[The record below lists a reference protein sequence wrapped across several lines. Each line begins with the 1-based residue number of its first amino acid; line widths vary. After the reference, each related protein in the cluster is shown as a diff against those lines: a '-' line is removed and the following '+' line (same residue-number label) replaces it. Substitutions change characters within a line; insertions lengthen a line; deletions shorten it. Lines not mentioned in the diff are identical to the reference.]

1 LLLRAEAFVFGSVA
15 ALLLTTGA
23 AHAAGPT
30 QAELNNAAN
39 DSANWPY
46 VDHDYRGQRYT
57 PLDQITAKNAADLA
71 QVCSHTFP
79 DKEPTQ
85 TAPIVYDGTLY
96 ATTAHYTVALEG
108 ASCKVVWQSE
118 WKPRDHETYITQ
130 RGAAIKDGKVVRGTG
145 DGYLLAVDGKTGK
158 ELWSRQIAKPSDGYF
173 ISMPPLIYEDLVLI
187 GPAGAE
193 FAGKGWVGAFRL
205 SDGEPVWKFNT
216 VPDPG
221 EPGADTWGGDPN
233 TLKHGGGNLWTPMSL
248 DVEKELLHVAV
259 GNPAP
264 DFYDKNRP
272 SANPI
277 PTQSWRWMSA
287 QASWRGITRRSRT
300 MCATTT

>member
-1 LLLRAEAFVFGSVA
+1 MCLRAEAFAFGSIA
-15 ALLLTTGA
+15 ALLLAPGA
-23 AHAAGPT
+23 AHSAGPT
-30 QAELNNAAN
+30 QAELNNAVN

-71 QVCSHTFP
+71 QVCSYTFP
-79 DKEPTQ
+79 DKEPSQ
-85 TAPIVYDGTLY
+85 TAPIAYDGILY
-96 ATTAHYTVALEG
+96 ATTAHHTVAVDG
-108 ASCKVVWQSE
+108 ASCKLVWQSE
-118 WKPRDHETYITQ
+118 WKPRDHETFITQ

-145 DGYLLAVDGKTGK
+145 DGYLLALDGKTGQ
-158 ELWSRQIAKPSDGYF
+158 ELWSRQIAKPSEGHF

-187 GPAGAE
+187 GPAGSE

-221 EPGADTWGGDPN
+221 EPGAETWGGSSD

-248 DVEKELLHVAV
+248 DV
-259 GNPAP
+259 
-264 DFYDKNRP
+264 D
-272 SANPI
+272 
-277 PTQSWRWMSA
+277 
-287 QASWRGITRRSRT
+287 
-300 MCATTT
+300 